1 MFESLLFCKREPFAP
16 HTTQGVSR
24 IKSGKNWRI
33 RGVFSMRE
41 NIRTGNYSR
50 KEVKQTILAG
60 FGT

>member
-1 MFESLLFCKREPFAP
+1 M
-16 HTTQGVSR
+16 
-24 IKSGKNWRI
+24 KSGKNRRI
-33 RGVFSMRE
+33 CGDFGMRE